1 MKRSTRISYIIPNLI
16 AISTLLVIAC
26 CINSLGEEKA
36 LFIGRILFSLSFCI
50 AMFYSAIK
58 RGFFHENFDG
68 NVGGGS
74 FYKTGRHVVTYDK
87 SSNTATV
94 EEETKY
100 SGGYNWFY
108 NLIILL
114 YHASMVMFFG
124 LILAFIDRKI
134 QKDESDS
141 GGLKIIKLI
150 AIYYFRFLVICCGT
164 GLSLFCLSFAFFG
177 IIIIA
182 SIILFVVI
190 KRGIKV

>member
-16 AISTLLVIAC
+16 AISTLLVVAY
-26 CINSLGEEKA
+26 CINALGEEKA

-50 AMFYSAIK
+50 AMFY
-58 RGFFHENFDG
+58 
-68 NVGGGS
+68 
-74 FYKTGRHVVTYDK
+74 
-87 SSNTATV
+87 
-94 EEETKY
+94 
-100 SGGYNWFY
+100 
-108 NLIILL
+108 
-114 YHASMVMFFG
+114 ASMVMFFG
-124 LILAFIDRKI
+124 LILAFFDRKI
-134 QKDESDS
+134 QKDERDS

-164 GLSLFCLSFAFFG
+164 GLSLFCLSVAFFG